1 MYVSGLMIRALRVR
15 SENSKVDMSAG
26 ISRKEFIAMITD
38 RPLCIWGECFPVS
51 EEEDK
56 REKEE
61 AEEMARLEAK
71 EGKFIVCCKFV
82 IIDE

>member
-1 MYVSGLMIRALRVR
+1 
-15 SENSKVDMSAG
+15 
-26 ISRKEFIAMITD
+26 MITD

-61 AEEMARLEAK
+61 AAEMARLEAK
-71 EGKFIVCCKFV
+71 EGKCIVCL
-82 IIDE
+82 

>member
-1 MYVSGLMIRALRVR
+1 MCRALRVR
-15 SENSKVDMSAG
+15 SENSKVDVSAG
-26 ISRKEFIAMITD
+26 ISRKEFIAMIMD

-61 AEEMARLEAK
+61 AVEMARLEAK
-71 EGKFIVCCKFV
+71 EGKCIVCL
-82 IIDE
+82 

>member
-1 MYVSGLMIRALRVR
+1 MCRALRVR
-15 SENSKVDMSAG
+15 SENSKVDVSAG

-56 REKEE
+56 REE
-61 AEEMARLEAK
+61 AAEMARLEAK
-71 EGKFIVCCKFV
+71 EGKCIVCL
-82 IIDE
+82 